1 MPTPI
6 RWLLSLVFIVQMYLA
21 MLVCALVFAIPA
33 IISRRGAFA
42 AVHFYSNWVRVTAR
56 LLVGLKSEIR
66 GEVPQGAVI
75 IAAKHQSF
83 FDIIILCSVLPRPKF
98 IMKRELIWA
107 PILGQYALRIGCI
120 PVDRGKK
127 GAAIAK
133 MKEDA
138 AKAALNPGQLV
149 IYPQGTRVAPGAKLP
164 YKVGAGLLYAQFQQ
178 PCIPVATNVGLFWPK
193 HGILRQPGTAVIEFL
208 PPVPTGRSVGEFMRG
223 IEATIETASDAL
235 MRQSGWQG

>member
-1 MPTPI
+1 MPNPL
-6 RWLLSLVFIVQMYLA
+6 RWLLSLIFIAQMYLA

-33 IISRRGAFA
+33 IISRNGAFA
-42 AVHFYSNWVRVTAR
+42 AVHSYSNWVRLTAR

-66 GEVPQGAVI
+66 GEVPQGEVI

-83 FDIIILCSVLPRPKF
+83 FDIILLCSVLPRPKF
-98 IMKRELIWA
+98 IMKRELVWA

-149 IYPQGTRVAPGAKLP
+149 IYPQGTRVAPGSKLP
-164 YKVGAGLLYAQFQQ
+164 YKVGAGLLYAQFHQ

-193 HGILRQPGTAVIEFL
+193 HGILRLPGTAVIEFL
-208 PPVPTGRSVGEFMRG
+208 PAVPPGRSVGEFMRG
-223 IEATIETASDAL
+223 IEATIETASDTL
-235 MRQSGWQG
+235 MREAGWQG

>member
-6 RWLLSLVFIVQMYLA
+6 RWLLSLIFVAQMYLA
-21 MLVCALVFAIPA
+21 MLVFALIFAIPA
-33 IISRRGAFA
+33 ILSRNGAFA
-42 AVHFYSNWVRVTAR
+42 AVHAYSNWVRLTAR

-66 GEVPQGAVI
+66 GDIPEGEVI

-120 PVDRGKK
+120 PVNRGKR

-164 YKVGAGLLYAQFQQ
+164 YKIGAGLLYTQLNQR
-178 PCIPVATNVGLFWPK
+178 CIPVATNVGVFWPK
-193 HGILRQPGTAVIEFL
+193 HGILRQPGLAVVEFL
-208 PPVPTGRSVGEFMRG
+208 PAIPPGQSVGEFMRG
-223 IEATIETASDAL
+223 VEATIEAASDTL
-235 MRQSGWQG
+235 MRQAGWQG

>member
-6 RWLLSLVFIVQMYLA
+6 RWLLSLIFIAQMYLA

-33 IISRRGAFA
+33 IISRNGAFA
-42 AVHFYSNWVRVTAR
+42 AVHSYSNWVRLTAR

-66 GEVPQGAVI
+66 GEVPQGEVI

-83 FDIIILCSVLPRPKF
+83 FDIILLCSVLPRPKF
-98 IMKRELIWA
+98 IMKRELVWA

-149 IYPQGTRVAPGAKLP
+149 IYPQGTRVAPGSKLP
-164 YKVGAGLLYAQFQQ
+164 YKVGAGLLYAQFHQ

-193 HGILRQPGTAVIEFL
+193 HGILRLPGTAVIEFL
-208 PPVPTGRSVGEFMRG
+208 PAVPPGRSVGEFMRG
-223 IEATIETASDAL
+223 IEATIETASDTL
-235 MRQSGWQG
+235 MREAGWQG